1 MGSIRSSGIKKT
13 AESLVASFPGKF
25 SMDFHENREVVRQ
38 VVTVPSKKTLNNIAG
53 YVTRYMLKLESRRKK
68 EEEEVAPPV

>member
-1 MGSIRSSGIKKT
+1 MGSIRSCGIKKT